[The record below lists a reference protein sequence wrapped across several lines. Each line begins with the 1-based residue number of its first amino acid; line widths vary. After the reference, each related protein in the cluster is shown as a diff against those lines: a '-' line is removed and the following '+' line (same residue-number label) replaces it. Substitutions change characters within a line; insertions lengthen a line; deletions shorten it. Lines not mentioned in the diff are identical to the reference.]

1 MSKNNE
7 YDNASQMKK
16 SMHRMNLFFLS
27 LLLSTPLIINESVRQ
42 QLEKLIEEQTTIE
55 ANVTAGV
62 EQESDEIIQIPNYD
76 YYDFYNNQIRRMI
89 NKSRAEKGIEGLL
102 NEEPIFSSYLSDSTF
117 YGDLSLNSDT
127 VEFNFGD
134 LLPSTTTYYNND
146 WLISVL
152 NRFGTFSSIQ
162 SANVES
168 LKLFFNNNEKKKVI
182 LLHINDISSGKEVK
196 ELISFLL
203 RQQIQVT
210 ELEIYVNKDT
220 VLDGKYIEFLSNMPG
235 LRSLSI
241 RNNTIVPIHA
251 QNLGKKNGDLRSI
264 EFKNTYG
271 YESAL
276 SFDSEEIKDLKMRGI
291 QTISYN
297 ADYINIDKKHEELQ
311 DVLDRYVRFLNSKYD
326 LNNLNR
332 VEKIEIIIELINKLY
347 RYSKEVKAEKDESKK
362 EELWLKYFEDGLLA
376 PLIDI
381 SKYGIDET
389 TGERNVICAN
399 YAALCVALCERIV
412 GEGSAYYVS
421 DKNSKHAYC
430 LINKYDDGRFYILD
444 PTFSD
449 SRNRSYWPGI
459 DDSHTENAISRYYEI
474 IGETRRNYI
483 LDKKRESAKNIR
495 EELRDWL
502 INKYKS
508 YNNPNARQREELIDK
523 LKVTTTAEK
532 PKIRHKYDVI
542 PGSSSREIGNDER
555 NK

>member
-1 MSKNNE
+1 MSKKNE
-7 YDNASQMKK
+7 YDNASQMKAK
-16 SMHRMNLFFLS
+16 MYRMYLFLLS
-27 LLLSTPLIINESVRQ
+27 FLLLTPITMNEYFKHR
-42 QLEKLIEEQTTIE
+42 LEKLKEKETTIE

-62 EQESDEIIQIPNYD
+62 EQESDEIIEMPDDDYYD
-76 YYDFYNNQIRRMI
+76 YYNTQIRKMI
-89 NKSRAEKGIEGLL
+89 NKSRGEKGIEGIL
-102 NEEPIFSSYLSDSTF
+102 NEEPIFSSNLNDSTF
-117 YGDLSLNSDT
+117 YGSLSLTPDT
-127 VEFNFGD
+127 IEFDFGD
-134 LLPSTTTYYNND
+134 FSPITTIYDYHES
-146 WLISVL
+146 LISIL
-152 NRFGTFSSIQ
+152 NRFGAFSSIK
-162 SANVES
+162 ATNVEY
-168 LKLFFNNNEKKKVI
+168 LKLFFNNSEKKKVI
-182 LLHINDISSGKEVK
+182 SLKINDISTGKEVK

-264 EFKNTYG
+264 EFKNRYG

-421 DKNSKHAYC
+421 DINSKHAYC
-430 LINKYDDGRFYILD
+430 LINKYDDGSFYILD
-444 PTFSD
+444 PTFID

-459 DDSHTENAISRYYEI
+459 DDDHTENAISRYYEI

-483 LDKKRESAKNIR
+483 VDKKRESAKNIR
-495 EELRDWL
+495 EELREWSMNRL
-502 INKYKS
+502 LNKAKS
-508 YNNPNARQREELIDK
+508 NNNPNAIQREGLIDK
-523 LKVTTTAEK
+523 LRVHTEGIS
-532 PKIRHKYDVI
+532 PPRNRYDVI
-542 PGSSSREIGNDER
+542 PQSDDRG
-555 NK
+555 K